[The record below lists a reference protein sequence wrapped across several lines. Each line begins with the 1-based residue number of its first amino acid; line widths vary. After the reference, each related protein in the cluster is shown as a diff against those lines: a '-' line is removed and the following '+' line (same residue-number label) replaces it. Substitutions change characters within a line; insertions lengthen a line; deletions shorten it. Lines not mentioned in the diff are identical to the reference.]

1 VVRSGVGS
9 NALLGAA
16 VGRSLPLK
24 YMGKGSNI
32 DPTIE
37 IEEGKVRLVA
47 RNPGEH
53 TQRDGAIAADHQWDL
68 LGADN
73 LLDPVGQLACDGL
86 SLGESLRVVGGTVNA
101 TAHRW

>member
-9 NALLGAA
+9 NAFLGAA

-53 TQRDGAIAADHQWDL
+53 PPA
-68 LGADN
+68 
-73 LLDPVGQLACDGL
+73 
-86 SLGESLRVVGGTVNA
+86 
-101 TAHRW
+101 